1 MKTFNELKKQLDE
14 ITYKQDKKNHI
25 SSTKMKNTE
34 IAYHAEKKGSKKI
47 RVFVKPK
54 SARDF
59 EELGVF
65 KDMNTAKKSAEQFV
79 KLMGE
84 DIEEGVSLLKQMV
97 EKATPNTI
105 TEESKRKLTEKPNK
119 ELPAA
124 DVKKIAQLTNRNDHN
139 GSLLHLANKLGMKAH
154 VNGLKHIIGLH
165 KALGHMPKGL
175 IDIRMDIF
183 DSLMRVSKEIYTNHD
198 DIYNAL

>member
-1 MKTFNELKKQLDE
+1 MKTFNELREELDE
-14 ITYKQDKKNHI
+14 IAYKKDKKNHI
-25 SSTKMKNTE
+25 SSTKIKKTE
-34 IAYHAEKKGSKKI
+34 IAYHSERKGSKKI

-54 SARDF
+54 SSRDF

-105 TEESKRKLTEKPNK
+105 TEESERKLTEKPNK

-124 DVKKIAQLTNRNDHN
+124 DVKKIAQMTNRNDHN
-139 GSLLHLANKLGMKAH
+139 GALLHLANKLGMKAH
-154 VNGLKHIIGLH
+154 INGMKHIIGLH
-165 KALGHMPKGL
+165 KAIGHMPKGL
-175 IDIRMDIF
+175 TDIRKNIS
-183 DSLMRVSKEIYTNHD
+183 DSLMRVSKEFYTNHD
-198 DIYNAL
+198 DVYKSF

>member
-54 SARDF
+54 SSRDF

-119 ELPAA
+119 TLPDA
-124 DVKKIAQLTNRNDHN
+124 DVKKIAQMTNRNDHN
-139 GSLLHLANKLGMKAH
+139 GSLLHLAKKLGMKTH
-154 VNGLKHIIGLH
+154 IKGMEHIIGLH

-175 IDIRMDIF
+175 IDIRMHIF
-183 DSLMRVSKEIYTNHD
+183 DSLMRVSKELYTNHD
-198 DIYNAL
+198 DIYNSL